1 MIEERRTGEK
11 RYMFP
16 CPRCGKKHYLDGAIF
31 DDRVSCSC
39 GFDFYAFAAGELSI
53 IMPWKEANN
62 ETIARALRKLVVATG
77 RCPDIPL
84 ELYSNNY
91 TLQDKLLDNVLSAT
105 QIDKFGVCVITQ
117 EQLELICKSLLSGDD
132 VELKWNRNHLMIYEL
147 KHRDIQSK
155 DDESKPLKGQA
166 AGSKEL
172 ARRKRGAGL
181 ILSSRPVL

>member
-1 MIEERRTGEK
+1 MIEEKRTGRK
-11 RYMFP
+11 IHIFP

-53 IMPWKEANN
+53 ILPWEEANS
-62 ETIARALRKLVVATG
+62 EPIARALRKLVVVTG
-77 RCPDIPL
+77 RCLDIPP
-84 ELYSNNY
+84 ELYKDDHLSINSM
-91 TLQDKLLDNVLSAT
+91 LDEIIT
-105 QIDKFGVCVITQ
+105 EHQIDKYGICVITQ

-132 VELKWNRNHLMIYEL
+132 VELKWNRGHLKIYEL

-155 DDESKPLKGQA
+155 DNESKPLKEQA
-166 AGSKEL
+166 AGSKES